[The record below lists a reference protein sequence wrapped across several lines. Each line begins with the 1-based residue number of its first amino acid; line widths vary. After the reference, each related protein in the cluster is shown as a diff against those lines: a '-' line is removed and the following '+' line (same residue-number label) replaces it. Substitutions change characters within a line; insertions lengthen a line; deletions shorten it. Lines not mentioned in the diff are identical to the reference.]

1 MAVLMP
7 ASLVLVGAG
16 KMGGA
21 MLDGWIK
28 AGLKPETVTIL
39 DPNPSREILTFARV
53 NEIKLNPPMKEIDA
67 PQVLALAIKPQSLEA
82 AGPVLTK
89 LIGPGT
95 VVFSILAGKTIADLK
110 KQVPNARCVIRAMPN
125 LPVSVGRG
133 VTAAVASP
141 EVFPYQ
147 RSIANTLMAAVGTAE
162 WLPEEGLMD
171 AVTAVSGSGPAYLF
185 YLTECLSRAGA
196 AAGLPVELAE
206 RLALHTVTGSADL
219 MSQSGL
225 PPAKLRQNVT
235 SPGGTTAAALDVLGG
250 NTLLEG
256 GLDTLMR
263 AAVEAARNRAEE
275 LAG

>member
-82 AGPVLTK
+82 AGPVLNK

-206 RLALHTVTGSADL
+206 RLALHTVTGSAEL
-219 MSQSGL
+219 MGLSGL

-250 NTLLEG
+250 NAILQG

-263 AAVEAARNRAEE
+263 AAVEAARKRAEE

>member
-250 NTLLEG
+250 NTLLQG